1 VPFWRLASLSH
12 FPQALTPITVTFAVT
27 W

>member
-12 FPQALTPITVTFAVT
+12 FPQALTPITATFAVT